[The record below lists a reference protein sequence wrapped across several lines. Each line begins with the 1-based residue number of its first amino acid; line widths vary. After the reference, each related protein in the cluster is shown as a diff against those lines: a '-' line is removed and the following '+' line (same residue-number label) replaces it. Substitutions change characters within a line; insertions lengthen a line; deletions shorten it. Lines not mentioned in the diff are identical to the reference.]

1 MIDTL
6 FAILMSLGRLLL
18 TIVVVVKVTRFRET
32 MNGLERTGLGFVG
45 GTSFL
50 TIPVIWQREGS
61 PFDLWAATILTFGVL
76 MFLIG
81 RTIRDRKHDNA
92 NRAAANQARVYLESR
107 GKL

>member
-1 MIDTL
+1 MIDNMI
-6 FAILMSLGRLLL
+6 AILMTLGRLLV
-18 TIVVVVKVTRFRET
+18 TVVVVIKVTRFRET

-81 RTIRDRKHDNA
+81 RTIRDRKHDKA
-92 NRAAANQARVYLESR
+92 NRAAANEARGYLQSR

>member
-1 MIDTL
+1 MID
-6 FAILMSLGRLLL
+6 ILIAAMMTLGRLLV
-18 TIVVVVKVTRFRET
+18 TIVVVVKITRFRET

-81 RTIRDRKHDNA
+81 RTIRDRKHANA
-92 NRAAANQARVYLESR
+92 NRAAANEARGYLESR
-107 GKL
+107 GRL